1 MTYTGI
7 LLVTMLIFIS
17 GAFYDSRVYSVNA
30 AYNGTEFANI
40 SLRTTQSG
48 IRTLHLL
55 CLPYIFIRLNLDTI
69 SLLTFYK
76 LGRFKSFFVTH

>member
-7 LLVTMLIFIS
+7 FLVTMLIFIS
-17 GAFYDSRVYSVNA
+17 GAFYDFRVYSVNVD
-30 AYNGTEFANI
+30 YNGTEFANI

-48 IRTLHLL
+48 IRTLYLL

-69 SLLTFYK
+69 FLITFNK
-76 LGRFKSFFVTH
+76 LSIFASFFVTH